1 MERAALL
8 SRCEDAY
15 REIRGAKDL
24 SACIIAIER
33 AEQALAAMILF
44 SERDDIETCAN
55 IARLVDF
62 RDLSRS
68 MRRIG

>member
-15 REIRGAKDL
+15 RGIRGAKDL
-24 SACIIAIER
+24 NSCIIAIER

-55 IARLVDF
+55 ITRLVDF

-68 MRRIG
+68 MRRIA